1 MYCFLLLIVIEFT
14 ISFTFL
20 DVHPAFAQYLTETT
34 YSCDYIQSIPSTN
47 TTIILPNW
55 TCNEVN
61 YTTFDFSRFTDLEY
75 LKIGSDSFGFVETF
89 NMDGMHKLTTLI
101 IGSSS
106 FTESKYAEDNR
117 VHKSFHVKNCELL
130 ASIEIANNAFSD
142 YSGEFELANLPSLK
156 TISIGSKYY
165 ISYNFFHSS
174 FVVRGKYSFQSCNH

>member
-1 MYCFLLLIVIEFT
+1 MIVIEFT
-14 ISFTFL
+14 NSFTFL

-47 TTIILPNW
+47 TW

-75 LKIGSDSFGFVETF
+75 LEIGSDSFGFVETF

-130 ASIEIANNAFSD
+130 ASIEIAGNAFSD
-142 YSGEFELANLPSLK
+142 YAGEFELANLPSLK
-156 TISIGSKYY
+156 TINIGSVSDYC
-165 ISYNFFHSS
+165 YNFYHSS
-174 FVVRGKYSFQSCNH
+174 FVVRGKYSFQS

>member
-14 ISFTFL
+14 NSFTFL

-75 LKIGSDSFGFVETF
+75 LEIGSDSFGFVETF
-89 NMDGMHKLTTLI
+89 NMDGLNSLKTLKI
-101 IGSSS
+101 GPKSFTHYKNYDHYYPGSS
-106 FTESKYAEDNR
+106 
-117 VHKSFHVKNCELL
+117 FHIKNCALL
-130 ASIEIANNAFSD
+130 ESIEIGGNSFSD
-142 YSGEFELANLPSLK
+142 YSGEFELANLPSLQ
-156 TISIGSKYY
+156 SIIIKDMMNDDWMS
-165 ISYNFFHSS
+165 
-174 FVVRGKYSFQSCNH
+174 YSFYDSAFVIRGIIDR